1 MQIEGV
7 LKLNN
12 GRAELARDG
21 EVFSFPGRLARERV
35 IITIPDAQQTR
46 SSDPAAAAG
55 ASPQAVRG
63 IFRLQNGRAE
73 LVLASNEVVS
83 FPARYAGR
91 VIGIEVVNLAAVAA
105 QHVAAPAAAPPAGT
119 AAALAGSNFDRREQ
133 GDRALLAVRFNDEDL
148 DVLG

>member
-1 MQIEGV
+1 MQFEGV

-12 GRAELARDG
+12 GRAELVHDG

-35 IITIPDAQQTR
+35 IVTIPDVQQTR

-73 LVLASNEVVS
+73 LTLATNEVVS

-91 VIGIEVVNLAAVAA
+91 VIGIEVVNLAAAAA
-105 QHVAAPAAAPPAGT
+105 QHITPPAGT